1 MEKAR
6 MKLERV
12 LENNE
17 VMKLERVPEVKE
29 VMKLERVPK
38 EKENTEEELILHD
51 KSHDKSQDKSQDKLQ
66 DKSHDKLHDH
76 HMATCNK
83 DSKEHGACG
92 LHCIKMMDIGVTIG
106 KTKIIEHI
114 NLHIHCGKL
123 TVIIG
128 RNGAGKST
136 LIKAMLGE
144 IEHEGTIEFRDMK
157 QDVMSNLKIGYVP
170 QHLNVEKNTPTSVYD
185 MFASYISNRPVFLK
199 KSKKLNEQ
207 ITKQLQIFEAQD
219 LIDKRV
225 CDLSG
230 GELQRVLLSIACT
243 PTPNLLLLDEPV
255 SGIDRNGM
263 ELFYRNIERLKREY
277 DLAFILVSHDLEFVE
292 KYADYVILLDRSII
306 KEGTPSEVLNS
317 KEFQEVFGSTRKAW
331 V

>member
-1 MEKAR
+1 ME
-6 MKLERV
+6 
-12 LENNE
+12 
-17 VMKLERVPEVKE
+17 
-29 VMKLERVPK
+29 
-38 EKENTEEELILHD
+38 D
-51 KSHDKSQDKSQDKLQ
+51 DKLSQ
-66 DKSHDKLHDH
+66 QNSTKKVSKNESLKSPLVKAPHTNLPRAKS
-76 HMATCNK
+76 ATI
-83 DSKEHGACG
+83 SKHTPCDTHGACG
-92 LHCIKMMDIGVTIG
+92 LHCIKMTDIGVTIG

-136 LIKAMLGE
+136 LIKAMIGE
-144 IEHEGTIEFRDMK
+144 IKHEGTIEFRDMK
-157 QDVMSNLKIGYVP
+157 QDALSNLRIGYVP

-185 MFASYISNRPVFLK
+185 MFASFISNRPVFLK
-199 KSKKLNEQ
+199 RTKKLYQQ
-207 ITKQLQIFEAQD
+207 ISKQLEMFEAQD

-230 GELQRVLLSIACT
+230 GELQRVLLSIACK

-263 ELFYRNIERLKREY
+263 ELFYRNIDRLKREF
-277 DLAFILVSHDLEFVE
+277 DLALILVSHDLEFVE

-306 KEGTPSEVLNS
+306 KEGSAEEVLNS
-317 KEFQEVFGSTRKAW
+317 HEFREIFGSTRKAW

>member
-1 MEKAR
+1 MEDD
-6 MKLERV
+6 KLSQQNSKNKISEQ
-12 LENNE
+12 
-17 VMKLERVPEVKE
+17 
-29 VMKLERVPK
+29 
-38 EKENTEEELILHD
+38 
-51 KSHDKSQDKSQDKLQ
+51 SHDGVQNVKNSQAKSPQAKPLQTSSPQTKSAAILKHTPCDVG
-66 DKSHDKLHDH
+66 
-76 HMATCNK
+76 
-83 DSKEHGACG
+83 GACG
-92 LHCIKMMDIGVTIG
+92 LHCIKMTDIGVTIG

-144 IEHEGTIEFRDMK
+144 IKHEGTIEFRDMK
-157 QDVMSNLKIGYVP
+157 QGVLTNLTVGYVP

-185 MFASYISNRPVFLK
+185 MFASFISNRPVFLK
-199 KSKKLNEQ
+199 RKMKLYQQ
-207 ITKQLQIFEAQD
+207 IMKQLEMFEAQD

-263 ELFYRNIERLKREY
+263 ELFYRNIDRLKREF
-277 DLAFILVSHDLEFVE
+277 DLALILVSHDLEFVE
-292 KYADYVILLDRSII
+292 KYADHVILLDKSII
-306 KEGTPSEVLNS
+306 KEGSAEEVLNS
-317 KEFQEVFGSTRKAW
+317 EEFHDIFGSTRKAW